1 MWFNFRACLISLTL
15 SLVAATSL
23 MSGLGVWPIVGWM
36 AAACIVIGL
45 LRNGKSVD
53 QPGIFIPICALV
65 VGFLLG
71 ANGAGP
77 AWQAVA
83 IILVA
88 AAGGYLS
95 GEFEQENTTEFSDR
109 LPTFVKYLGIAVW
122 SLWLGAGSWFDMRPP
137 GMDFLEAHLRTA
149 AERHIV
155 LGAGV
160 YPLVALGA
168 IWAAILI
175 LGCTVLAWD
184 WLKNGPSAK
193 K

>member
-23 MSGLGVWPIVGWM
+23 MSGLGIWPIVGWM

-53 QPGIFIPICALV
+53 QPGIFIPMCALV
-65 VGFLLG
+65 GGFLLSL
-71 ANGAGP
+71 NGAGQVWR
-77 AWQAVA
+77 ALET
-83 IILVA
+83 ILLA

-95 GEFEQENTTEFSDR
+95 GEFETENTTEFSDR
-109 LPTFVKYLGIAVW
+109 LPTFLKYLGIATFSVW
-122 SLWLGAGSWFDMRPP
+122 FALGAWFETRPP
-137 GMDFLEAHLRTA
+137 GMDFLQQYLAQGE
-149 AERHIV
+149 ERQVV
-155 LGAGV
+155 LIAGV
-160 YPLVALGA
+160 YPMAALA
-168 IWAAILI
+168 ISWAFL
-175 LGCTVLAWD
+175 LLFGSTFLAWD